1 MAVVIMAIASP
12 IKQGKKTMTQ
22 SNPRL
27 WELSEEIQ
35 DLENAI
41 AQLTEDETLTED
53 ERETKLQQAFNEWL
67 EAGSTFKVKAGKVAA
82 YIRHQDSLAEARKAE
97 ARRIRT
103 LAEQAENQA
112 NRLRHY
118 LKCEMLRSGVNRIDE
133 ATVKISLRKKPP
145 RVLLNVPPDSLP
157 TECVKITYEPR
168 LTKIKELLKADAN
181 GAIDWASFS
190 PSDEYSVTIR

>member
-1 MAVVIMAIASP
+1 MPLWYKYLNIMTKSI
-12 IKQGKKTMTQ
+12 
-22 SNPRL
+22 RL

-41 AQLTEDETLTED
+41 AHLTEDESLTEE

-67 EAGSTFKVKAGKVAA
+67 EAGESFKSKAGKVAA
-82 YIRHQDSLAEARKAE
+82 YIRHQDSLAEVRKAE
-97 ARRIRT
+97 ARRLRT

-133 ATVKISLRKKPP
+133 ASAKISLRKKSP

-168 LTKIKELLKADAN
+168 LTKIKELLKADAI
-181 GAIDWASFS
+181 GAIDWATLSE
-190 PSDEYSVTIR
+190 DHEYSVTIR